1 MTTTEMIEVMQAY
14 DRGEKIEYRLK
25 DFMRDD
31 EWNLSTVPPDWD
43 WRTTDYRVKSRPTYR
58 PYKNAEEFLSA
69 QREHGMYITDHG
81 MYLRPKHEAGRYEL
95 PTSIDDEKVV
105 FILPTNTSNA
115 YAVCYHYDNLLKDKV
130 WQDGTPC
137 GVKEE

>member
-1 MTTTEMIEVMQAY
+1 MTTKEMIEVMQAY
-14 DRGEKIEYRLK
+14 ERGEQIEYRENPDRYHNL
-25 DFMRDD
+25 D
-31 EWNLSTVPPDWD
+31 EWEYADAPVWD
-43 WRTTDYRVKSRPTYR
+43 WYSYEYRIKPQPAYR
-58 PYKNAEEFLSA
+58 PYKDAAEFLAA
-69 QREHGMYITDHG
+69 QKEHG
-81 MYLRPKHEAGRYEL
+81 MYLRPKDEASRYEL